1 LALLA
6 LGCGSDAEKG
16 RPRVP
21 VTAGPTIDAGA
32 TTTPWSGESRY
43 YEGYLAETMRGDL
56 AAARKAYR
64 QVLERSSG
72 SDSVVAARAALRLA
86 EIEALSGRR
95 RNALELVARA
105 QVLGRDDVQVVTR
118 ADRLQARLASI
129 RSRGSEVR
137 GPPAGVALP
146 GVSNEVAARFAAA
159 EKALAAYHRMRLS
172 PRSAAL
178 QGGVYAKER
187 SMHAAVREYR
197 RVIELGDI
205 AATCASEF
213 RIGAL
218 YHDLAISLTFD
229 LPPELEPHAAAKLRR
244 SLRARALGYLRK
256 ARASYQQALASA
268 LRAGSSAEIGR
279 WRRATE
285 LGMAAVVD
293 ILGGRQ

>member
-1 LALLA
+1 
-6 LGCGSDAEKG
+6 
-16 RPRVP
+16 
-21 VTAGPTIDAGA
+21 
-32 TTTPWSGESRY
+32 
-43 YEGYLAETMRGDL
+43 
-56 AAARKAYR
+56 
-64 QVLERSSG
+64 VLERSSG

-95 RNALELVARA
+95 RNALERVARA